1 MIPQDLIDDLKELTE
16 LGYVFE
22 VKEDDNKVYIQFEN
36 FVIPSDKF
44 NMITTPL
51 LIFTTPQYPKANFDM
66 FWTDEKL
73 ILKNGNIPLNSE
85 VIEIHLGKRWR
96 RFSYHPY
103 NNKPWNPA
111 SDNVGSF
118 IEHVRGRLRRGD

>member
-1 MIPQDLIDDLKELTE
+1 MIPQDLTNDLNELTE

-22 VKEDDNKVYIQFEN
+22 VKEAAPKIYIEFDA
-36 FVIPSDKF
+36 FSIPSDKY
-44 NMITTPL
+44 NLITTPL
-51 LIFTTPQYPKANFDM
+51 LIFTTPQYPKSNFDM

-73 ILKNGNIPLNSE
+73 TLKNGNAPRSAE

-111 SDNVGSF
+111 LDNVGSF
-118 IEHVRGRLRRGD
+118 IEHVKERLRRAD

>member
-1 MIPQDLIDDLKELTE
+1 MIPQDLTDDLKE

-22 VKEDDNKVYIQFEN
+22 VLEDANKVYVRFEN

-44 NMITTPL
+44 SVSTTQL
-51 LIFTTPQYPKANFDM
+51 LIFTTLYPKANFDM
-66 FWTDEKL
+66 FWTDENL
-73 ILKNGNIPLNSE
+73 VLKNGSIPKSAE
-85 VIEIHLGKRWR
+85 VIETHLGKRWR

-111 SDNVGSF
+111 LDDVGSF
-118 IEHVRGRLRRGD
+118 IEHVRERLRRGD